1 MVEIFKTNVQEIAVA
16 NYIVEQL
23 LERFPMYTINFDLE
37 DCDKILRIEG
47 ENIYPALIC
56 ALVEQRNVE
65 CWVL

>member
-1 MVEIFKTNVQEIAVA
+1 MVEIFKTNVQDAAVA

-47 ENIYPALIC
+47 EKINPALIC
-56 ALVEQRNVE
+56 SLVEQRNVE